1 MVRGTTL
8 FICTKCKKVFL
19 APDVEYRA
27 MDFSV
32 PMPCE
37 RCGSIRTMPLRIS
50 ISSKYDNLNPNRPLE
65 MQLDHYSIYK
75 DIWETMEKQDSNG
88 RVEQEDTPDEQY
100 RTGIKYLNGT
110 LRSYN
115 KVEVLSACCYLNLNR
130 TLWGHNSSDIAFY
143 WLMKAA
149 KRGHAQAQY
158 QVGVMLR
165 DRLPVPEYLQ
175 KPPFCY
181 TEGTTYQ
188 WISKAAEQGL
198 PEAMCYLGNMYLAG
212 DLVEKDLKK
221 AIAWHLKAVASGH
234 AASEYAMA
242 NLYKQIR
249 NKFRALRWCWKAA
262 LHGYAEAQLQLGYV
276 YESTGKKRHL
286 HTASTLYRQAA
297 QQKPA
302 EACPRLALL
311 YEMGKGVEQDF
322 LKAWEYYRNAWEA
335 GNEKAFKEAKRLWDE
350 GHVNPEISAV
360 KEWYRKCITQ
370 GHIEMWYDLGK
381 VYYEGKEGERDLKE
395 AFQCYLIA
403 ARTAHVAEA
412 QYAVGCMYEQG
423 EGVQPDL
430 HKAVHWYKEAA
441 KQGHAKAKVA
451 CRRLKE

>member
-1 MVRGTTL
+1 MERGTTL
-8 FICTKCKKVFL
+8 FICTECKKVFL

-115 KVEVLSACCYLNLNR
+115 KAEVLSACCYLDLNR
-130 TLWGHNSSDIAFY
+130 TLWGHNRSDIAFY

-221 AIAWHLKAVASGH
+221 AIAWHLKAVASGLLCTGMQKH
-234 AASEYAMA
+234 SCSWAMFM
-242 NLYKQIR
+242 KVPER
-249 NKFRALRWCWKAA
+249 NGICI
-262 LHGYAEAQLQLGYV
+262 QLPR
-276 YESTGKKRHL
+276 STD
-286 HTASTLYRQAA
+286 RQHNKNR
-297 QQKPA
+297 QKPA
-302 EACPRLALL
+302 RGWPCSMRWAR
-311 YEMGKGVEQDF
+311 
-322 LKAWEYYRNAWEA
+322 
-335 GNEKAFKEAKRLWDE
+335 
-350 GHVNPEISAV
+350 
-360 KEWYRKCITQ
+360 EWNKTS
-370 GHIEMWYDLGK
+370 
-381 VYYEGKEGERDLKE
+381 
-395 AFQCYLIA
+395 
-403 ARTAHVAEA
+403 
-412 QYAVGCMYEQG
+412 
-423 EGVQPDL
+423 
-430 HKAVHWYKEAA
+430 
-441 KQGHAKAKVA
+441 
-451 CRRLKE
+451 

>member
-1 MVRGTTL
+1 
-8 FICTKCKKVFL
+8 
-19 APDVEYRA
+19 
-27 MDFSV
+27 
-32 PMPCE
+32 
-37 RCGSIRTMPLRIS
+37 
-50 ISSKYDNLNPNRPLE
+50 

-262 LHGYAEAQLQLGYV
+262 LHGYAEAQ
-276 YESTGKKRHL
+276 R
-286 HTASTLYRQAA
+286 
-297 QQKPA
+297 
-302 EACPRLALL
+302 
-311 YEMGKGVEQDF
+311 
-322 LKAWEYYRNAWEA
+322 
-335 GNEKAFKEAKRLWDE
+335 
-350 GHVNPEISAV
+350 
-360 KEWYRKCITQ
+360 
-370 GHIEMWYDLGK
+370 
-381 VYYEGKEGERDLKE
+381 
-395 AFQCYLIA
+395 
-403 ARTAHVAEA
+403 
-412 QYAVGCMYEQG
+412 
-423 EGVQPDL
+423 
-430 HKAVHWYKEAA
+430 
-441 KQGHAKAKVA
+441 
-451 CRRLKE
+451 